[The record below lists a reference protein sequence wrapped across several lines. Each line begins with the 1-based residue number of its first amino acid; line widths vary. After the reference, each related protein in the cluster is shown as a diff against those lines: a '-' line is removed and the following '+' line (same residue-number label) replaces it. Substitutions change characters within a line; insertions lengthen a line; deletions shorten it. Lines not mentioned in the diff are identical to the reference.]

1 MEKAA
6 LEPGSDVRIV
16 NVRGTIG
23 SIIAALMYKTTGIFG
38 LTPLGAKPTIR

>member
-16 NVRGTIG
+16 NVRTTLG
-23 SIIAALMYKTTGIFG
+23 SIIAALMDKTGIFC
-38 LTPLGAKPTIR
+38 LTPLGAKPALR